1 MGDDAGGESTG
12 RRVEEPAHR
21 EATRRDANSPGG
33 APEDESAEAV
43 ASDANRDFEPG
54 VLGRGLVAFLVAAT
68 YTVVAAVASLVPEV
82 AVAGAPVNVAVWSAV
97 LVVGIVAAAW
107 LGADV
112 GRRYLSFRSLVVF
125 VATAWLVLVPLFVA
139 GEMGIAPTPEA
150 GPVDVFLYRL
160 VAFAVATGV
169 AAWMAYG
176 GGWTR
181 IRSRT

>member
-1 MGDDAGGESTG
+1 MGDDAGGESART
-12 RRVEEPAHR
+12 RVTESAHR
-21 EATRRDANSPGG
+21 EASRRDADSTDR
-33 APEDESAEAV
+33 APEDEPVEAV
-43 ASDANRDFEPG
+43 GSDANRDLELG
-54 VLGRGLVAFLVAAT
+54 VLGRGLVAFLVTAT
-68 YTVVAAVASLVPEV
+68 YTVVAAVASLVPAV

-112 GRRYLSFRSLVVF
+112 GRRYLSIRSLVVF
-125 VATAWLVLVPLFVA
+125 VATAWLVLVLLFVA
-139 GEMGIAPTPEA
+139 GEMGIAPPA
-150 GPVDVFLYRL
+150 QADPVDVYLFRL
-160 VAFAVATGV
+160 VSFAVATGL